1 MEMFLCTQKIFES
14 LSQMG
19 SSSNRDLFTSRL
31 SELAPI
37 LRYCEYNLKKHEGKN
52 ADALLNMMTSSGGR
66 WGSRSPSDAT
76 SESLNARLSELL
88 RRDHMQNSEEMRVVD
103 VRGRFVTVE
112 EESLR
117 LSLLACRDAE
127 TALLRQDPR
136 DEERALGAFATLF
149 DAYDACLRQL
159 ASERDRASKSGS
171 ARGGELSL
179 LFAWTKFCKQRR
191 SVERNVLLLRSA
203 AGARGL
209 QNGIAL

>member
-1 MEMFLCTQKIFES
+1 
-14 LSQMG
+14 
-19 SSSNRDLFTSRL
+19 
-31 SELAPI
+31 
-37 LRYCEYNLKKHEGKN
+37 
-52 ADALLNMMTSSGGR
+52 
-66 WGSRSPSDAT
+66 
-76 SESLNARLSELL
+76 
-88 RRDHMQNSEEMRVVD
+88 MQNSEEMRVVD
-103 VRGRFVTVE
+103 VRSRFVTVE

-117 LSLLACRDAE
+117 LSLLA
-127 TALLRQDPR
+127 PR

-159 ASERDRASKSGS
+159 ASERDRAAKSGS